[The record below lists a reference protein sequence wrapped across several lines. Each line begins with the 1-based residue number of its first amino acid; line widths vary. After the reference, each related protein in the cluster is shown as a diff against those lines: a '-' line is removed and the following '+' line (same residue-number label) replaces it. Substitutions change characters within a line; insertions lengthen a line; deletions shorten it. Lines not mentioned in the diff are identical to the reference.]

1 MATYKNRYGR
11 GVPGA
16 AAPSTISTR
25 RNDGQS
31 SRRPITQYGS
41 AASYYGGSNTMQTE
55 TGRGDAGN
63 LNVTTPQGYGTQYG
77 APGAGGV
84 TDWSNPN
91 GAGAGYERGG
101 NTPAPNSTGP
111 WAGGIPDG
119 YNSDEMAAMIS
130 QLFGDQLGGGVR
142 DTSADE
148 ELIRQMMAGEVG
160 GNLADLNARMG
171 GMGFADSGASAALSG
186 DIYQQGARTA
196 AEDIMGLRQRA
207 RDDYQDQIAQAAQI
221 LFGER
226 ELGMSEDYYATIQQ
240 YIDSLMGGDG
250 GGQDPYNTSGTAG
263 QGGVAG
269 GELKEIPGANV
280 GGIPGLPGTG
290 DFSGNGNLT
299 GSETPMY
306 ATSDPGQIPPGAE
319 DTGMITSS
327 GDKIYLDTS
336 TDPPRYIVLY
346 GSQG

>member
-1 MATYKNRYGR
+1 MASYKNRYGG

-16 AAPSTISTR
+16 AAPSTISNR

-41 AASYYGGSNTMQTE
+41 AASYYGGSNTMQTD

-101 NTPAPNSTGP
+101 NTPAPNSMGP
-111 WAGGIPDG
+111 WAGGVPDG

-130 QLFGDQLGGGVR
+130 QIFGDQLGGGVR

-226 ELGMSEDYYATIQQ
+226 ELGMSEDYYGMIQQ
-240 YIDSLMGGDG
+240 YLDSLNNGDAG
-250 GGQDPYNTSGTAG
+250 SNTPGSGVDVPVTDETAYYTAG
-263 QGGVAG
+263 DEAGMLNDMFNMGRWAGNQVFGGTQFVRGREDVPEGSSYQGAYNGQETWVA
-269 GELKEIPGANV
+269 PD
-280 GGIPGLPGTG
+280 GTVYSVPIRAG
-290 DFSGNGNLT
+290 MAKPD
-299 GSETPMY
+299 E
-306 ATSDPGQIPPGAE
+306 GQ
-319 DTGMITSS
+319 
-327 GDKIYLDTS
+327 
-336 TDPPRYIVLY
+336 
-346 GSQG
+346 